1 VWTLDSDHDPPAWRA
16 PTAEAEAVLA
26 FSTRRGGKSRPPFDT
41 LNLGRSTEDRPE
53 VVSEN
58 RRRFLESLGLA
69 PDSLATAG
77 QVHGAVVA
85 AVERPGHHPGCDV
98 LVTRVPGI
106 TLTVTAAD
114 CLPLLLTARGGVAAA
129 HSGWRGT
136 VAGAPRAALRALCAT
151 AQVPPAEVVAHLGP
165 SIRSCCY
172 RVGPEVARQFAEVA
186 ITRHDDA
193 WHLDLVAAARFQLI
207 EAGVPADHIHEVPA
221 CTACDSAQYFSH
233 RRDGGRTGR
242 HWGVAALCV

>member
-1 VWTLDSDHDPPAWRA
+1 MLDPDSNPPAWR
-16 PTAEAEAVLA
+16 TRVAEAEAVLA
-26 FSTRRGGKSRPPFDT
+26 LSTRRGGVSRPPFGT

-53 VVSEN
+53 AVSEN
-58 RRRFLESLGLA
+58 RRRFLESLELD

-77 QVHGAVVA
+77 QVHGALVA
-85 AVERPGHHPGCDV
+85 EVQRPGLHPGCDV
-98 LVTRVPGI
+98 LVTRIPGI
-106 TLTVTAAD
+106 ALTVTGAD
-114 CLPLLLTARGGVAAA
+114 CLPLLLTAHGGVAAA

-136 VAGAPRAALRALCAT
+136 VAGAPRAALQALCAT
-151 AQVPPAEVVAHLGP
+151 AQVSASEVVVHLGP

-172 RVGPEVARQFAEVA
+172 RVGPEVARQFAEAA
-186 ITRHDDA
+186 ITRLHDA
-193 WHLDLVAAARFQLI
+193 WHLDLVAAARLQLI
-207 EAGVPADHIHEVPA
+207 EAGAAADHIHPVPA